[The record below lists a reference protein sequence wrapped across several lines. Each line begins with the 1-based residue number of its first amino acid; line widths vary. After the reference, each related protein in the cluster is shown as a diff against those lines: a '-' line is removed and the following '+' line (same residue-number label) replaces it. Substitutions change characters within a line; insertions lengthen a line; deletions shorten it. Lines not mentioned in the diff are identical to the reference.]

1 MVYIVFV
8 VFELIVTSLLQQQN
22 RAEYLR
28 YLLANSL
35 EVKRWYSFTFFLL
48 GSPSRDG
55 LFFYHQENL
64 YI

>member
-1 MVYIVFV
+1 MMYIVLV

-35 EVKRWYSFTFFLL
+35 EVKR
-48 GSPSRDG
+48 
-55 LFFYHQENL
+55 
-64 YI
+64 